1 MFTTGSKW
9 FLGLGVVAYVLAV
22 VYGYSTD
29 GTSIGPLVF
38 GFHGAVG
45 EHFAYGVLVG
55 IAAGAFLLAGVV
67 LGARDAE
74 PAALAQASGLDV
86 LPPVPRSSASYWPV
100 VAAFAAG
107 LLAIGLVV
115 GKPIF
120 IAALVLGLAAALEWT
135 VQAWSDRATG
145 DPATNRAI
153 RDRLMQPF
161 EIPIIGAVIIGALV
175 LAFSRVLLATS
186 ERGSVYVAIAFAS
199 VVLLVGAL
207 IAIQPKVG
215 TAVIAI
221 VLTLGAL
228 AVIAAGIVAASHG
241 EREFE
246 RPAGAGQSQS
256 LGVPGATIVVERS

>member
-45 EHFAYGVLVG
+45 ERFAYGALVG
-55 IAAGAFLLAGVV
+55 IATGAFLLGGVI
-67 LGARDAE
+67 LGVRDAE
-74 PAALAQASGLDV
+74 PVALAQASGIDV
-86 LPPVPRSSASYWPV
+86 VPPVPRSSASYWPV

-120 IAALVLGLAAALEWT
+120 IAALVLGLAVAVEWT

-145 DPATNRAI
+145 DPATNRRI

-161 EIPIIGAVIIGALV
+161 EIPIIGAVIIAAPV

-186 ERGSVYVAIAFAS
+186 EHASVYIDIAVAA
-199 VVLLVGAL
+199 VVLLVGVL
-207 IAIQPKVG
+207 IALRPRIG
-215 TAVIAI
+215 TAVIAV

-246 RPAGAGQSQS
+246 RHGEAGQSQS
-256 LGVPGATIVVERS
+256 LGVLGGSIVVERS